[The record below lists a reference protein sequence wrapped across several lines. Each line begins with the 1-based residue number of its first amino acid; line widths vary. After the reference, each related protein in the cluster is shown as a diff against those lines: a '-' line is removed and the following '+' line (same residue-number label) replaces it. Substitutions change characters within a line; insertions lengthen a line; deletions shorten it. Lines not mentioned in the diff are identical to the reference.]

1 MATIYEQ
8 LQERFPRVGDLYA
21 VIDELRDTIG
31 ETELLDALISALAAD
46 ELQDLAAYIARTY
59 DV

>member
-8 LQERFPRVGDLYA
+8 LQERFPHVGDLYA

-31 ETELLDALISALAAD
+31 EAELLDALISALGTD